1 MTSSFNSSIPQTPPL
16 PLIASFPA
24 QEGNRCSQ
32 SRQSVCAKTDAAVS
46 EVPQGLSDE
55 ERDDEMTFQGKW
67 VEEFA
72 ELRAKF
78 DVKAQ
83 AVRRRTCGN

>member
-1 MTSSFNSSIPQTPPL
+1 LNSTVPATLPL
-16 PLIASFPA
+16 PHIPTLPQP
-24 QEGNRCSQ
+24 QESGCEKPRTG
-32 SRQSVCAKTDAAVS
+32 VVG

-55 ERDDEMTFQGKW
+55 ERDDEMTFQGKR

-78 DVKAQ
+78 DVPAK
-83 AVRRRTCGN
+83 AVRRRMGRL

>member
-1 MTSSFNSSIPQTPPL
+1 MSPNLCSTVISAPPL
-16 PLIASFPA
+16 PEFPMLPQP
-24 QEGNRCSQ
+24 QESGCEKQRTG
-32 SRQSVCAKTDAAVS
+32 VVS

>member
-1 MTSSFNSSIPQTPPL
+1 MLSLNSPHAIPLVGTFAGSSVATNQEK
-16 PLIASFPA
+16 A
-24 QEGNRCSQ
+24 QP
-32 SRQSVCAKTDAAVS
+32 AVS

>member
-1 MTSSFNSSIPQTPPL
+1 LNSTVLQTSPL
-16 PLIASFPA
+16 PHIPMI
-24 QEGNRCSQ
+24 QEPSGNRCSQ
-32 SRQSVCAKTDAAVS
+32 SRQSVCAKTDAVVS

>member
-1 MTSSFNSSIPQTPPL
+1 MTADLCSTVISAPPL
-16 PLIASFPA
+16 PDFPMLPQA
-24 QEGNRCSQ
+24 QESGCEKPRTG
-32 SRQSVCAKTDAAVS
+32 VVS

-83 AVRRRTCGN
+83 AVRRRMGGRIA

>member
-55 ERDDEMTFQGKW
+55 ERLDELSFDGHW
-67 VEEFA
+67 VLEIT
-72 ELRAKF
+72 ELR
-78 DVKAQ
+78 
-83 AVRRRTCGN
+83 RRMRG

>member
-1 MTSSFNSSIPQTPPL
+1 LNSTVLQTSPL
-16 PLIASFPA
+16 PHIPMI
-24 QEGNRCSQ
+24 QEPSGNRCSP
-32 SRQSVCAKTDAAVS
+32 VKADVVS